1 MVDKVCTLSI
11 NASYYGKDVIA
22 RLKTMKLDDVKEWL
36 HKKEEEGD
44 NAFSYSEVEISRLG
58 KNDSIVAEDDDM
70 MMIWFI

>member
-1 MVDKVCTLSI
+1 
-11 NASYYGKDVIA
+11 
-22 RLKTMKLDDVKEWL
+22 MKWDDVKEWL